1 MKLKLFTA
9 KELRTKKPTEISAY
23 TADLNKARLELLEQ
37 LQTGKEKT
45 THQLKLIKRSIAT
58 AHTIASE
65 SKNAAAKETK

>member
-9 KELRTKKPTEISAY
+9 KDLRTKKPAEISAY
-23 TADLNKARLELLEQ
+23 IADLKKARLELLEQ

-58 AHTIASE
+58 AHTIANE